1 MEITGLDVILRRMEY
16 IERQFDVLGGP
27 SDIKSNKLTDKSN
40 QELSGVDNSNS
51 DFSKILNSKLDNYDN
66 NIRVNT
72 LDQKDLELNNSIGK
86 NNKLVDLTDL
96 IEKYAKKNNLDSDFI
111 KAVIKQE
118 SGFNINAKSKA
129 GAMGLMQL
137 MPGTAKAL
145 GVENAYDPQQNIE
158 GGTRYLKSLLDRFN
172 GNKEF
177 ALAAYN
183 AGPNAVKKYNGIPPY
198 KETQNY
204 VKNIISMY
212 NKSKGIE

>member
-16 IERQFDVLGGP
+16 IERQFDVLSGP
-27 SDIKSNKLTDKSN
+27 SDVKSNKLTVKGN
-40 QELSGVDNSNS
+40 QELSGVDNSDS

-212 NKSKGIE
+212 NKSKGME

>member
-16 IERQFDVLGGP
+16 IERQFDVLSGP
-27 SDIKSNKLTDKSN
+27 SDVKSNKLTVKGN
-40 QELSGVDNSNS
+40 QELSGVDNSDS

>member
-16 IERQFDVLGGP
+16 IERQFDVLSGP
-27 SDIKSNKLTDKSN
+27 SDVKSNKLTVKGN
-40 QELSGVDNSNS
+40 QELSGVDNSDS
-51 DFSKILNSKLDNYDN
+51 DFSKILSSKLDNYDN